1 MISHLLLQLNA
12 KIYNSNDLDL
22 PRYGESFKIKEKG
35 FSFQLIMDRWRG
47 VLKVPL
53 NPNASS
59 CYRVAAS
66 LCLSHTSKTLTVP
79 SANAIFFNG
88 DRVSGTGNPVIER
101 LSDLQNI
108 AEILVSKIGDSTNAW
123 VIDASVFNGPFAVY
137 HDFVPS
143 VNQWGEP
150 KSYCPV
156 GYPAFGSIISLLSS
170 CLQQLQVKNDIAR
183 GKELLKPGISAS
195 HFDLP
200 KTLFFG
206 FSKGGTVLNQL
217 VTELGFSDVKPSG
230 DPPLLEEKKIGV
242 KDEIHII
249 PRTKQSLLN
258 SIREIHYVDVGL
270 NSPGAYITDH
280 SMIEKIPECLIRGA
294 RGISFVL
301 HGTPRQWC
309 DSRRPWIRKEK
320 DKLVHLLESESQ
332 RSGGKLQVFEK
343 FYFADRAPD
352 LQMHFEVI
360 DKLDLS

>member
-1 MISHLLLQLNA
+1 
-12 KIYNSNDLDL
+12 
-22 PRYGESFKIKEKG
+22 
-35 FSFQLIMDRWRG
+35 MDRWCG
-47 VLKVPL
+47 VQKVPL
-53 NPNASS
+53 NSNPRTY
-59 CYRVAAS
+59 YRVAAS
-66 LCLSHTSKTLTVP
+66 LCLSSTSTTLT
-79 SANAIFFNG
+79 
-88 DRVSGTGNPVIER
+88 
-101 LSDLQNI
+101 
-108 AEILVSKIGDSTNAW
+108 IGESTNAW
-123 VIDASVFNGPFAVY
+123 VIDVSVFNGPFAVY
-137 HDFVPS
+137 RDFIPS

-156 GYPAFGSIISLLSS
+156 GYPAFESIISLLSS
-170 CLQQLQVKNDIAR
+170 CLQEVKNDIAR
-183 GKELLKPGISAS
+183 EKELLEPGISAS
-195 HFDLP
+195 HFNIP
-200 KTLFFG
+200 KILIFG

-217 VTELGFSDVKPSG
+217 VTELGFAVKPSG

-242 KDEIHII
+242 EDEIHII

-270 NSPGAYITDH
+270 NSPGAYVTDH
-280 SMIEKIPECLIRGA
+280 SVIENISECLIQGA

-332 RSGGKLQVFEK
+332 RSGGKLQVCEK
-343 FYFADRAPD
+343 FYFPDRPPA